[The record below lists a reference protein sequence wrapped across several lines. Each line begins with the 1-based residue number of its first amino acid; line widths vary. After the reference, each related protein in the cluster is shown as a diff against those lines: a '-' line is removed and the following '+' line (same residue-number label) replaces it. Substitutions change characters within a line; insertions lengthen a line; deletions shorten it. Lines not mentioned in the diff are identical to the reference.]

1 MSLNADGLMFTLNE
15 AVQSRCL
22 WLRLAAE
29 KHDPDPVQNHRIFYE
44 AVVPQGYTL

>member
-1 MSLNADGLMFTLNE
+1 LNAEGLMFTLNE

-29 KHDPDPVQNHRIFYE
+29 KHDPDPVRNHGHGLF
-44 AVVPQGYTL
+44 